1 MEIDE
6 GNCKC
11 FENRRKVISCGLLP
25 YNFSSRNKTNK
36 QNNLLTLT
44 VSCEKSCLTRR
55 KKTVKNKWMNNNNN
69 KNEIKRKDKRK
80 RD

>member
-1 MEIDE
+1 MGTGEKE
-6 GNCKC
+6 W
-11 FENRRKVISCGLLP
+11 SCELLP

-44 VSCEKSCLTRR
+44 VSGEKSYLTRR
-55 KKTVKNKWMNNNNN
+55 KKKLKKGINNNNNNNNNNSNNDSN
-69 KNEIKRKDKRK
+69 KNEIKRKNKNK